1 MLRVGLT
8 GGLASGKSTVA
19 GVLKDLGA
27 TVFDAD
33 EIVADL
39 YRHGGEGARVAKD
52 LFGEAVLDWKGEV
65 DRLRIAEI
73 VFKDPQRR
81 HDLEARIHPLVKQ
94 EIANRFARAQA
105 AGAAVAA
112 AEVSQ
117 LLEAGTESNFDRV
130 LLVTAPETER
140 VRRWESS
147 GGAAEDARRRIAAQ
161 MPVEAAA
168 RRATDIIV
176 NDATVEELRRKVE
189 KLFASWLEEEE
200 KRGRRGS

>member
-19 GVLKDLGA
+19 SDLKELGA

-33 EIVADL
+33 EIVAGL
-39 YRHGGEGARVAKD
+39 YRPGGEGARAAKE
-52 LFGEAVLDWKGEV
+52 LFGEAVLDSNGQI

-81 HDLEARIHPLVKQ
+81 HALEARIHPLVKR
-94 EIANRFARAQA
+94 EIANRFEQARA
-105 AGAAVAA
+105 AGAAVAV

-168 RRATDIIV
+168 RRATDVLV
-176 NDATVEELRRKVE
+176 NDASVEELRRKVE
-189 KLFASWLEEEE
+189 KLYASWLGE
-200 KRGRRGS
+200 GRQARTP